1 MVGFRWFCGKSS
13 WFWVVLTR
21 FVWYCRVSARF
32 MVFHVLVC
40 ILVTK
45 QKRLLAMEEH
55 QNEQGK
61 SQPAFTFSKLTIES
75 LEKSV
80 KHVQS

>member
-1 MVGFRWFCGKSS
+1 M
-13 WFWVVLTR
+13 VLTR

-40 ILVTK
+40 IFVTK

>member
-1 MVGFRWFCGKSS
+1 
-13 WFWVVLTR
+13 
-21 FVWYCRVSARF
+21 